1 MKTCT
6 IAVFIAAVMLVF
18 SCSKSDKSA
27 VVAKESLPSFVQ
39 QLGDRYVIQ
48 QGNIKMEISPNDGGR
63 ISSLKIGYHE
73 LLVTSNHTNS
83 TLWGSVLWPSPQ
95 SDWSWPPVETLDA
108 KPYRLSVDNDRLVL
122 TSDVDQVTGYQFV
135 KSYGIS
141 SKKNNALS
149 VIYSIYNRSHVA
161 KTVAPWELTRVYTR
175 GMVAF
180 PGGEGELESGI
191 FYPMNVPLIDDIRWF
206 LYDEENMRD
215 DHHKM
220 MADGREG
227 WIAYIDKG
235 HLLVKEFDDVPAEFI
250 AEHEGEIELFADLKK
265 TYLEIQQQGS
275 MTRLQP
281 GEHLEWEVIWH
292 VRKLPADIPVAVGS
306 QELVN
311 FIRYLVSRPE

>member
-1 MKTCT
+1 MKNCT

-27 VVAKESLPSFVQ
+27 VVTKESLPSFVQ
-39 QLGDRYVIQ
+39 QQGDRYVMQ
-48 QGNIKMEISPNDGGR
+48 QGDIKMEISPNDGGR

-108 KPYRLSVDNDRLVL
+108 KPYRLSVADNRLVL
-122 TSDVDQVTGYQFV
+122 TSDVDEVTGYQFV

-141 SKKNNALS
+141 SEKSDTLS
-149 VIYSIYNRSHVA
+149 VIYSIYNRSDEA
-161 KTVAPWELTRVYTR
+161 KAVAPWELTRVYTR

-180 PGGEGELESGI
+180 PAGEQEIESGI
-191 FYPMNVPLIDDIRWF
+191 FYPMDVPVIDGIRWF
-206 LYDEENMRD
+206 LYDGKSIRE

-220 MADGREG
+220 MTDGREG
-227 WIAYIDKG
+227 WVAYIDKG
-235 HLLVKEFDDVPAEFI
+235 HLLVKEFDDVPPELI
-250 AEHEGEIELFADLKK
+250 AENEGEIELFADLKK

-275 MTRLQP
+275 MTMLQP

-311 FIRYLVSRPE
+311 FIRYLVSNFH